1 MSKST
6 HDFWLWNNDLSGN
19 VILSKVCG
27 WKWQK
32 YSKKTECNVE
42 LLIVA
47 QHMIFGSDVLDYSIN
62 LYIVLIK
69 YGQQP
74 CVINILKRTYEAEIQ
89 SASFYQTPAIRES
102 IVKNC
107 NILR

>member
-1 MSKST
+1 M
-6 HDFWLWNNDLSGN
+6 
-19 VILSKVCG
+19 SKVCG

-32 YSKKTECNVE
+32 YLKNTECNVE
-42 LLIVA
+42 LLIVE
-47 QHMIFGSDVLDYSIN
+47 QHIILGSDVLDYSIN

-74 CVINILKRTYEAEIQ
+74 CVIHILKRTNEAEIQ

-102 IVKNC
+102 IVKKYI
-107 NILR
+107 ILR